1 MPPTFTVV
9 ARIVLMTLYTFSA
22 SVETRATVIFLQI
35 ETLAFLSRLAS
46 AVVLTRQIINVE
58 PTVLAIWSL
67 SCHDPG
73 CSDVSK
79 ALEGV

>member
-1 MPPTFTVV
+1 
-9 ARIVLMTLYTFSA
+9 MTLYTFSA

-58 PTVLAIWSL
+58 PTVLAIWTQT
-67 SCHDPG
+67 G
-73 CSDVSK
+73 
-79 ALEGV
+79 A

>member
-1 MPPTFTVV
+1 MPV
-9 ARIVLMTLYTFSA
+9 TLYTFSA

>member
-1 MPPTFTVV
+1 MPV
-9 ARIVLMTLYTFSA
+9 TLYTFSAQA

-58 PTVLAIWSL
+58 PTVLAIWTQT
-67 SCHDPG
+67 G
-73 CSDVSK
+73 
-79 ALEGV
+79 A